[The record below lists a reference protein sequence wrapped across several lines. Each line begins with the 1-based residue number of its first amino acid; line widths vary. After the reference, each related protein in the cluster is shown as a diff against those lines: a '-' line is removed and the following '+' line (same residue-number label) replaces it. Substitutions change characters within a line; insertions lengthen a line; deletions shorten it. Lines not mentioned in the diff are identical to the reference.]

1 MTIFISW
8 LLNYYCR
15 LWPKLLFNKLFGP
28 TENLAYTFMIISTS
42 IGRLH
47 VLIRSVV
54 YAERTLQ
61 FWQENCLLL
70 QNFYKADYSFHGMWF
85 TRLQWETCSI
95 FFTCTSLVIAQTIYV
110 HIYTALKGSEEY
122 KIILGKRSFWPMLPD
137 SEERLGSGLFWTSM
151 NYLRLSNCWLIFF
164 IRLYTVLLQRISRK
178 IWSQFPNQFFREI
191 KSLEKY
197 KNDSR
202 KAHTILEKLTLL
214 TKAKIKRLRKSIDD
228 FSTRP
233 FVENKA
239 SINLDLF
246 VEVRKMTRKFNQI
259 FGMEIIWDIS
269 IVTNVTIYC
278 FFGCF
283 WIMKGYFQVLS
294 DVAFDALYSGKV
306 ILLGWLCGKLKES
319 SKNVVPAIMTSVN
332 IHQMDIETKRR
343 VRLIKCQLNFWKVF
357 FNV

>member
-1 MTIFISW
+1 MGNLFHIFYMYFIS
-8 LLNYYCR
+8 YCTNHLCAYLHGIKGLR
-15 LWPKLLFNKLFGP
+15 RAQNHIREKVI
-28 TENLAYTFMIISTS
+28 LAN
-42 IGRLH
+42 
-47 VLIRSVV
+47 
-54 YAERTLQ
+54 A
-61 FWQENCLLL
+61 
-70 QNFYKADYSFHGMWF
+70 
-85 TRLQWETCSI
+85 
-95 FFTCTSLVIAQTIYV
+95 
-110 HIYTALKGSEEY
+110 
-122 KIILGKRSFWPMLPD
+122 MLPD

-164 IRLYTVLLQRISRK
+164 IRLYTVLFQRIYQK
-178 IWSQFPNQFFREI
+178 ICSQFPNLFFCEI

-197 KNDSR
+197 KNYSR

-214 TKAKIKRLRKSIDD
+214 PKAKIKRLKKSIDD
-228 FSTRP
+228 FPTRP
-233 FVENKA
+233 FVENRA

-259 FGMEIIWDIS
+259 FGMEIIWDVS

-294 DVAFDALYSGKV
+294 DVALSLMLYSGKV

-343 VRLIKCQLNFWKVF
+343 VRLIKCQLDF
-357 FNV
+357 